1 MDKEQEKQE
10 IKQEAADP
18 KTRRNLGTTDKVAQA
33 AKLVSE
39 PEQLI
44 YIGPNLPGGRLA
56 KSLIVR
62 GGFPAYLEDVAE
74 KVPEIRQ
81 LFVPVS
87 ELAASKV
94 ALAMPGSALQIAY
107 AAVIAAVKGGI

>member
-1 MDKEQEKQE
+1 MDKEQEKEE
-10 IKQEAADP
+10 ITEP
-18 KTRRNLGTTDKVAQA
+18 KTRRTLAATEKVAQA
-33 AKLVSE
+33 DKTVSE

-62 GGFPAYLEDVAE
+62 DGFPAYLADVAE
-74 KVPEIRQ
+74 KAPEIRQ
-81 LFVPVS
+81 LFVPVA
-87 ELAASKV
+87 ELATSKA
-94 ALAMPGSALQIAY
+94 ALSVPGSALQIAY

>member
-10 IKQEAADP
+10 ATGS
-18 KTRRNLGTTDKVAQA
+18 KTRRAITATEKVAQA
-33 AKLVSE
+33 TKDAIE
-39 PEQLI
+39 PDQLI

-62 GGFPAYLEDVAE
+62 DGFPAHLDDVAE
-74 KVPEIRQ
+74 KAPEIKQ

-87 ELAASKV
+87 ELATSKA
-94 ALAMPGSALQIAY
+94 ALSIPGSALQIAY

>member
-10 IKQEAADP
+10 ATES
-18 KTRRNLGTTDKVAQA
+18 KTRRTITATEKVAQA
-33 AKLVSE
+33 AKDATE

-62 GGFPAYLEDVAE
+62 DGFPAYLADVAE
-74 KVPEIRQ
+74 KAPEIRQ
-81 LFVPVS
+81 LFVPVA
-87 ELAASKV
+87 ELATSKA
-94 ALAMPGSALQIAY
+94 ALSVPGSALQIAY

>member
-1 MDKEQEKQE
+1 MDKELE
-10 IKQEAADP
+10 KQEAAES
-18 KTRRNLGTTDKVAQA
+18 KTRRSHTAATDKVAQA
-33 AKLVSE
+33 DKAAIE
-39 PEQLI
+39 PDQLI

-62 GGFPAYLEDVAE
+62 DGFPAHLDDVAE

-87 ELAASKV
+87 ELATSKA
-94 ALAMPGSALQIAY
+94 ALSVPGSALQIAY